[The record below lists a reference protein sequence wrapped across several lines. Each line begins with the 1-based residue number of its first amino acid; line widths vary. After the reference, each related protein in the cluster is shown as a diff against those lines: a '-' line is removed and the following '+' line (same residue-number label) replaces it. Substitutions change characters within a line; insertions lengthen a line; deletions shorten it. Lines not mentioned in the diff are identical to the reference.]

1 MVDSTVVVWVMDLAF
16 WIWRFGLWSD
26 ELRRFCGSRFMALS
40 SWVWVHGFAF
50 VVHRRDRRGSSSW
63 LAWIVNLISLIGVG
77 HRLDRH
83 RSLIVVVVVGI
94 VVASGR
100 RWVWLLGWDNET
112 EKERET
118 MRPERE
124 DEKNKNK
131 KGIKNYKEII
141 FKWSCKKNR
150 SFDVWYIV
158 KWGIKIEKV
167 VFWNCKC

>member
-26 ELRRFCGSRFMALS
+26 ELRRFCGSRFVALS

-63 LAWIVNLISLIGVG
+63 LAWIINLIGLIGVG
-77 HRLDRH
+77 HRLDRR

-100 RWVWLLGWDNET
+100 RWVWLLGWDNKT
-112 EKERET
+112 ERE
-118 MRPERE
+118 RERQWDQRE
-124 DEKNKNK
+124 RMK
-131 KGIKNYKEII
+131 KIKTKKE
-141 FKWSCKKNR
+141 
-150 SFDVWYIV
+150 
-158 KWGIKIEKV
+158 
-167 VFWNCKC
+167 